1 MVFRDRST
9 YCVPS
14 ETSTYCFLSETS
26 TYGFP
31 SETSMFGVPSETSTY
46 VVPGETSMYG
56 VPSETS
62 VYVVPGETSMYGVP
76 SETPTYCVLSETST
90 YGVPSETSI
99 CDPNCFYYGDCCF
112 DMFLSLNVECTNITI
127 ISYFEQESLSI
138 LEDFFIM
145 RTSCPDGVDIDI
157 KDQCEGSKNV
167 TEQIQNLPVTSKE
180 TRFTYKNKF
189 CAECYN
195 DLNIENWSFSSIC
208 ESFTDFNFMSSFDEI
223 IQNAIIKKCKFGS
236 FSKNAY
242 VRGCDKNRNTDIIS
256 TCNVSGTWET
266 YDPSI
271 EWACINYENFYGM
284 FRNIFCY
291 ICNPPVFQEP
301 AISQC
306 NETGLW
312 ETPDTKQRK
321 ACQDFGFTSTTY
333 PFKNV
338 FCYICNV
345 PLDNTR
351 YERSK
356 DAYIH
361 STQSVYKEK
370 YFKYQLQIDYILD
383 ETFLSGLY
391 DDNNILDEKV
401 ETNVKEDIYLH
412 YYAMTGNGHFC
423 TNVSSLVELGISCSC
438 DEFCHFD
445 KTIPCCID
453 KAFKQSTQCI
463 SSSNNNFLIYDGCES
478 AGNGFEGLYHK
489 CVGKNNN
496 LLYDLPVTDSITNV
510 DYKNIFC
517 GLCRYFK
524 DSSEMFIPYQF
535 YPWTVFLVCETSLPL
550 AYHVSLSELLGY
562 RHDSRC
568 TVSYEHRNCGKWC
581 SKNQPI
587 TSCSSG
593 ANSSLEY
600 ACQNYNVPPYEVEYY
615 NKMNNSFLQNY
626 PNIFCAMCNNTKTGL
641 SIGSCNVTGDW
652 DKYNEQIEQK
662 CFLLPHVDY
671 HKPFKNIFCKIC
683 NVKFRQYDVGL
694 TNDPGCLPGVIENE
708 VTHIRS
714 LFSLF
719 LYDDSADLD
728 SPIER
733 CNKHQVYD
741 TYMEQCRD
749 ILCFPGRVLINDRCL
764 PMLPFTSNIGYIIAF
779 GIDIYL
785 TFAIETPNFIFQ
797 RHDPERDRKR
807 FALYNLYSYGVPLLF
822 VGIYIF
828 FSYICNQRVFNLY
841 KSLTEQKQVDTN
853 KTDQRSSKS
862 KTSFL
867 STVSVNE
874 YQNDKEVDLGQSKRD
889 ERVSTN
895 M

>member
-1 MVFRDRST
+1 MHLLYVLIVAVLPVLVSSNRNINIST
-9 YCVPS
+9 LLDAYTLTCGQRFCYNHNHNLPDTSRYNYLCPYCS
-14 ETSTYCFLSETS
+14 
-26 TYGFP
+26 
-31 SETSMFGVPSETSTY
+31 
-46 VVPGETSMYG
+46 
-56 VPSETS
+56 
-62 VYVVPGETSMYGVP
+62 
-76 SETPTYCVLSETST
+76 
-90 YGVPSETSI
+90 
-99 CDPNCFYYGDCCF
+99 CDPKCFYYGDCCF
-112 DMFLSLNVECTNITI
+112 DMFLSLNVECTNVTI

-145 RTSCPDGVDIDI
+145 RTNCPDGVDIDI
-157 KDQCEGSKNV
+157 KNQCEGSKNV

-195 DLNIENWSFSSIC
+195 DLNIENWSFGSIC
-208 ESFTDFNFMSSFDEI
+208 EDFIDFNFMSSFDEI

-242 VRGCDKNRNTDIIS
+242 VRGCDKNRNIDIIS

-266 YDPSI
+266 YDPNI
-271 EWACINYENFYGM
+271 EWACVNYENFYGM

-312 ETPDTKQRK
+312 ETPDTKMTK
-321 ACQDFGFTSTTY
+321 ACWDFGFTSTTY

-345 PLDNTR
+345 PLDKTR

-361 STQSVYKEK
+361 SAQSVYKER
-370 YFKYQLQIDYILD
+370 YFKYRLQIDYILD

-391 DDNNILDEKV
+391 DDNNILDKKED
-401 ETNVKEDIYLH
+401 TNVKEDIYLQ

-423 TNVSSLVELGISCSC
+423 TNVSSLVEFDISCSC

-453 KAFKQSTQCI
+453 KVFKQSTQCI
-463 SSSNNNFLIYDGCES
+463 SSSNNNFLVYDWCET
-478 AGNGFEGLYHK
+478 AGNGFGGLYDK

-496 LLYDLPVTDSITNV
+496 LLYDLPVTDYNTNV

-524 DSSEMFIPYQF
+524 DPSEMFIPYQF

-550 AYHVSLSELLGY
+550 AYHVSLSELLDY
-562 RHDSRC
+562 RHESRC

-615 NKMNNSFLQNY
+615 NKMNNSFLLNY

-662 CFLLPHVDY
+662 CLLLPHVDY

-708 VTHIRS
+708 VTHVRS

-719 LYDDSADLD
+719 LYDGSADLD

-733 CNKHQVYD
+733 CTKHQVYD
-741 TYMEQCRD
+741 TYM
-749 ILCFPGRVLINDRCL
+749 V
-764 PMLPFTSNIGYIIAF
+764 SSSVV
-779 GIDIYL
+779 
-785 TFAIETPNFIFQ
+785 
-797 RHDPERDRKR
+797 K
-807 FALYNLYSYGVPLLF
+807 LF
-822 VGIYIF
+822 VKLLCIG
-828 FSYICNQRVFNLY
+828 L
-841 KSLTEQKQVDTN
+841 
-853 KTDQRSSKS
+853 
-862 KTSFL
+862 
-867 STVSVNE
+867 
-874 YQNDKEVDLGQSKRD
+874 
-889 ERVSTN
+889 
-895 M
+895 